1 MSRFEYDSCLGD
13 YQCWA
18 IVAGPPMQSFWHR
31 KRLEAALLDVAT
43 QPDDRLLDVG
53 CGAGVFTF
61 GFADR
66 VKHAIGADISQRA
79 IAFCS
84 ACRREIGQANCNFIL
99 QSGTAFALES
109 ESIDIVLLTEVIE
122 HLLPDESCRVLD
134 EIHRVLRPGGRLYL
148 TTPNYRSLW
157 PLVERI
163 LDAMSLVPPLEDE
176 QHVQRFTRRLLADHL
191 EESGFRLKRCSS
203 LFVLSPFVAPISARI
218 ADTIFDLER
227 RLELLP
233 GMLLTAVCTKGA
245 AA

>member
-1 MSRFEYDSCLGD
+1 MSRFDYDCCVGD
-13 YQCWA
+13 YQCHA

-31 KRLEAALLDVAT
+31 KRLEAALMDVT
-43 QPDDRLLDVG
+43 TEPDDRLLDVG

-66 VKHAIGADISQRA
+66 VKHAIGADISRRA

-84 ACRREIGQANCNFIL
+84 ACRNEIGQANCDFAI
-99 QSGTAFALES
+99 QSGTALALES
-109 ESIDIVLLTEVIE
+109 ESVDIVLLTEVIE
-122 HLLPDESCRVLD
+122 HLLPDESSRVVK
-134 EIHRVLRPGGRLYL
+134 EIHRVLRPGGMLYL

-163 LDAMSLVPPLEDE
+163 LDAASLVPPLEDE
-176 QHVQRFTRRLLADHL
+176 QHVQRFTRKLLADHL
-191 EESGFRLKRCSS
+191 EGSGFRLKRCGT
-203 LFVLSPFVAPISARI
+203 LFALSPFVASISVRI

-227 RLELLP
+227 RSELLP
-233 GMLLTAVCTKGA
+233 GMLLTAVCTKEA